1 MFTVKLV
8 KRDGKLVYPDDKSK
22 LNYQIFLDKLS
33 DGQQVEV
40 FMGLT
45 SDDGSVA
52 QLAKVHAC
60 IRELAKESGYTFD
73 EMKIIIKQHSGLCY
87 DADGAEYCKS
97 FADCSKDELV
107 LAIEACI
114 QIGREF
120 NINLALGPFFRFKF
134 FFFKKIFS
142 LA

>member
-8 KRDGKLVYPDDKSK
+8 KRDGQLVYPDDKSK
-22 LNYQIFLDKLS
+22 LNYQIFLDKLPE
-33 DGQQVEV
+33 GQQVEV
-40 FMGLT
+40 FMGIT

-60 IRELAKESGYTFD
+60 IRVLAKESGYTFD
-73 EMKIIIKQHSGLCY
+73 EMKTIIKQQAGLCY

-97 FADCSKDELV
+97 FADCSKTELV

-114 QIGREF
+114 EIGKDF
-120 NINLALGPFFRFKF
+120 LGV
-134 FFFKKIFS
+134 
-142 LA
+142 

>member
-22 LNYQIFLDKLS
+22 LNYQIFLDKLA

-73 EMKIIIKQHSGLCY
+73 EMKTIIKQHSGLCY
-87 DADGAEYCKS
+87 DAGDAEYCKS
-97 FADCSKDELV
+97 FGDCSKMELA
-107 LAIEACI
+107 LAIEACV
-114 QIGREF
+114 QIGKEF
-120 NINLALGPFFRFKF
+120 NISF
-134 FFFKKIFS
+134 
-142 LA
+142 

>member
-8 KRDGKLVYPDDKSK
+8 KEDGKLVYPDDKSK

-33 DGQQVEV
+33 DVQQVEV

-73 EMKIIIKQHSGLCY
+73 EMKTIIKQQSGLCY
-87 DADGAEYCKS
+87 DAGDVEYCKS

-114 QIGREF
+114 QIGKEF
-120 NINLALGPFFRFKF
+120 NINLE
-134 FFFKKIFS
+134 
-142 LA
+142 

>member
-87 DADGAEYCKS
+87 DAGDAEYCKS

-120 NINLALGPFFRFKF
+120 NINLA
-134 FFFKKIFS
+134 
-142 LA
+142 

>member
-22 LNYQIFLDKLS
+22 LNYQIFLDKLA

-45 SDDGSVA
+45 SDDGSIA

-73 EMKIIIKQHSGLCY
+73 EMKKIIKQHAGLCY
-87 DADGAEYCKS
+87 DAGDAEYCKS
-97 FADCSKDELV
+97 FGDCSKMELA
-107 LAIEACI
+107 LAIEACV

-120 NINLALGPFFRFKF
+120 NISF
-134 FFFKKIFS
+134 
-142 LA
+142 

>member
-1 MFTVKLV
+1 
-8 KRDGKLVYPDDKSK
+8 
-22 LNYQIFLDKLS
+22 LDKLS

-73 EMKIIIKQHSGLCY
+73 EMKTIIKQHAGLCY
-87 DADGAEYCKS
+87 DAGGAEYCKS

-120 NINLALGPFFRFKF
+120 NINLA
-134 FFFKKIFS
+134 
-142 LA
+142 

>member
-22 LNYQIFLDKLS
+22 LNYQIFLDKLPE
-33 DGQQVEV
+33 GQQVEV
-40 FMGLT
+40 FMGIT
-45 SDDGSVA
+45 SDNGSVA

-73 EMKIIIKQHSGLCY
+73 EMKTVIKQRTGLCY
-87 DADGAEYCKS
+87 DGDGAEYCKS
-97 FADCSKDELV
+97 FADCSKTELV

-114 QIGREF
+114 EIGKDF
-120 NINLALGPFFRFKF
+120 NLNLA
-134 FFFKKIFS
+134 
-142 LA
+142 

>member
-33 DGQQVEV
+33 EGQQVEV

-87 DADGAEYCKS
+87 DAEGAEYCKS

-120 NINLALGPFFRFKF
+120 NINLA
-134 FFFKKIFS
+134 
-142 LA
+142 

>member
-73 EMKIIIKQHSGLCY
+73 EMKTIVKRQSGLCY
-87 DADGAEYCKS
+87 DGGDAEYCKS
-97 FADCSKDELV
+97 FAECSKDELV

-114 QIGREF
+114 EIGRDNW
-120 NINLALGPFFRFKF
+120 NINLA
-134 FFFKKIFS
+134 
-142 LA
+142 

>member
-8 KRDGKLVYPDDKSK
+8 KQDGKLVYPDDKSK
-22 LNYQIFLDKLS
+22 LNYHLFIEKLAE
-33 DGQQVEV
+33 GQQVEI
-40 FMGLT
+40 FIGLANT
-45 SDDGSVA
+45 DHSVA

-73 EMKIIIKQHSGLCY
+73 EMKTIIKKQAGLCY

-97 FADCSKDELV
+97 FSECSKIELV

-114 QIGREF
+114 QIGRE
-120 NINLALGPFFRFKF
+120 NWNLNLT
-134 FFFKKIFS
+134 
-142 LA
+142 

>member
-22 LNYQIFLDKLS
+22 LNYQIFLDKLA

-45 SDDGSVA
+45 SDDGSIA

-60 IRELAKESGYTFD
+60 IRELAKESGYTFE
-73 EMKIIIKQHSGLCY
+73 EMKKIIKQHAGLCY
-87 DADGAEYCKS
+87 DAGDAEYCKS
-97 FADCSKDELV
+97 FGDCSKMELA
-107 LAIEACI
+107 LAIEACV

-120 NINLALGPFFRFKF
+120 NISF
-134 FFFKKIFS
+134 
-142 LA
+142 

>member
-22 LNYQIFLDKLS
+22 LNYQIFIDKLS
-33 DGQQVEV
+33 EGQQVEV

-73 EMKIIIKQHSGLCY
+73 EMKTIIKQHAGLCY
-87 DADGAEYCKS
+87 DAGGAEYCKS
-97 FADCSKDELV
+97 FGDCSKMELV

-114 QIGREF
+114 QIGKEF
-120 NINLALGPFFRFKF
+120 NLNL
-134 FFFKKIFS
+134 S
-142 LA
+142 

>member
-8 KRDGKLVYPDDKSK
+8 KQDGKLVYPDDKSK
-22 LNYQIFLDKLS
+22 LNYQIFLDKLPE
-33 DGQQVEV
+33 GQQVEI

-60 IRELAKESGYTFD
+60 IRVLAKESGYTFD
-73 EMKIIIKQHSGLCY
+73 EMKTIIKQQSGLCY
-87 DADGAEYCKS
+87 DAGDVEYCKS

-114 QIGREF
+114 QIGKEF
-120 NINLALGPFFRFKF
+120 NINLE
-134 FFFKKIFS
+134 
-142 LA
+142 

>member
-87 DADGAEYCKS
+87 DAGDAEYCKS

-120 NINLALGPFFRFKF
+120 NINF
-134 FFFKKIFS
+134 
-142 LA
+142 

>member
-8 KRDGKLVYPDDKSK
+8 KQDGKLTYPDVKSK
-22 LNYQIFLDKLS
+22 LNYELFIEKLAE
-33 DGQQVEV
+33 GQQVEI
-40 FMGLT
+40 FIGLADT
-45 SDDGSVA
+45 DHSVA

-73 EMKIIIKQHSGLCY
+73 EMKTIIKQQAGLCY

-97 FADCSKDELV
+97 FSDCSKMELV

-114 QIGREF
+114 QIGRENW
-120 NINLALGPFFRFKF
+120 NINLG
-134 FFFKKIFS
+134 
-142 LA
+142 